1 MKGPMS
7 RFPIAGP
14 VLAVLLLAQ
23 SSAPV
28 PRVLIVPIVGEL
40 GASHLAL
47 VQRAVRRAREVRP
60 SLIVVEIDTPGGRI
74 DHMLSMGEALMEM
87 PAPTVAY
94 IRAGEGGVPFG
105 AVSAGV
111 YLAISCRRIYM
122 QPGTIIGGALPVE
135 MGPEGPRPV
144 GEKYL
149 SVAREKFRARS
160 DQNGYPS
167 ELVVSMVDPGHV
179 VYEIELDGK
188 KRYVTPE
195 EMDRLR
201 DEGRSF
207 VRPTEPYKA
216 KDKLL
221 TLTDRKAVEA
231 GLARPGPDRA
241 HIYRDYGLEAPVEEV
256 LDLSWSER
264 LVGFLSQ
271 PLVSFLLLVVGILGI
286 WVELK
291 TPGFGVPGVVGI
303 LAIALL
309 LFGNYLAGLAEVPE
323 IVLFAAG
330 IGLLA
335 AELLALP
342 TGGILAVAGIVCL
355 VAGLVLSFQDFVLP
369 DPAGAPWQVDIFM
382 SSIGRVAGAIVGA
395 SVGLLALLGFLPKVP
410 VLGRM
415 VLRDQIVAVA
425 PAPEGEPD
433 LVGRRGHA
441 VTPLRPGGKIEVDG
455 RVLDVVSEGEF
466 VAAGEPVEIL
476 RVDGMKTLVRKTK
489 R

>member
-1 MKGPMS
+1 MS
-7 RFPIAGP
+7 RFLIGS
-14 VLAVLLLAQ
+14 VLASLILGQ
-23 SSAPV
+23 GSPPD
-28 PRVLIVPIVGEL
+28 PRVLVLPIMGEL
-40 GASHLAL
+40 GTSHVAL
-47 VQRAVRRAREVRP
+47 VQRAARKVREIRP
-60 SLIVVEIDTPGGRI
+60 ALVVVEIDTPGGRI
-74 DHMLSMGEALMEM
+74 DHMLSMGEVLMGM
-87 PAPTVAY
+87 PAPTAAY

-111 YLAISCRRIYM
+111 YLAISCKRIYM
-122 QPGTIIGGALPVE
+122 QPGTVIGGAMPIE
-135 MGPEGPRPV
+135 MGPEGPKPV

-167 ELVVSMVDPGHV
+167 ELVVSMVDPNHV
-179 VYEIELDGK
+179 VYEVEIDGK
-188 KRYVTPE
+188 KRFVTPE

-207 VRPTEPYKA
+207 SRPPEPYKA
-216 KDKLL
+216 KDRLL

-231 GLARPGPDRA
+231 GLARSAESRRRLYEDF
-241 HIYRDYGLEAPVEEV
+241 GLASPQEEV
-256 LDLSWSER
+256 LGLSWSER
-264 LVGFLSQ
+264 LVGFLSH
-271 PLVSFLLLVVGILGI
+271 PLVSFLLLIVGILGI

-291 TPGFGVPGVVGI
+291 TPGFGVPGVIGI

-323 IVLFAAG
+323 IVLFVAG

-335 AELLALP
+335 VEVLALP
-342 TGGILAVAGIVCL
+342 SGGLLAVAGIVCL

-382 SSIGRVAGAIVGA
+382 NSVGRVAGAIVGA
-395 SVGLLALLGFLPKVP
+395 SLGLLALLRFLPKVP
-410 VLGRM
+410 VLGRV
-415 VLRDQIVAVA
+415 VLGDQIAGVA
-425 PAPEGEPD
+425 PAPEGEPE
-433 LVGRRGHA
+433 LVGRLGHA
-441 VTPLRPGGKIEVDG
+441 VTPLRPGGKVEVDG
-455 RVLDVVSEGEF
+455 RVIDVISEGEF

-476 RVDGMKTLVRKTK
+476 RIDGMRTLVRKTK